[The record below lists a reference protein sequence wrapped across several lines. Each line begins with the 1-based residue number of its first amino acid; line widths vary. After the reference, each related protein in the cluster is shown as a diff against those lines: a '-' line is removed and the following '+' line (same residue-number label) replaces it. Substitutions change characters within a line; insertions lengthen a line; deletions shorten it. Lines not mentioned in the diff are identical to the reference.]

1 MDSFTRQ
8 VKEEIVHKQFSDNNQ
23 KAILIGFIQLNS
35 ILRENDLVL
44 TSSNNAVIRFIHKTL
59 KLFYKLEI
67 NISIFHNSKF
77 KKLNVYRLTI
87 KNIGKQIYD
96 DLAIN
101 NFDLLKNKF
110 LNSQSCKRAY
120 IAGTFLAS
128 GSINSPKTSNYH
140 LEITSNRLILIF
152 LQKLINS
159 EFKFNF
165 KIINRKQKSVLY
177 LKSSL
182 AISDFLKLIDS
193 STAVLN
199 FENERI
205 SRDMFNSINRLNN
218 IEISNQQRVLI
229 AGSNQIKMINFL
241 NRKHQLNWLSL
252 KSQRIAFLRL
262 KNPELSLNELCI
274 QYQKKF
280 NLDIS
285 KSGMNHAFREI
296 KEAYLKSKDM

>member
-8 VKEEIVHKQFSDNNQ
+8 VKEEIVHKQFSDIDK

-35 ILRENDLVL
+35 ILKENDLIL
-44 TSSNNAVIRFIHKTL
+44 TSSNNAVIRFIHQTL
-59 KLFYKLEI
+59 KFFYKLEI
-67 NISIFHNSKF
+67 DISIFQNSKF

-87 KNIGKQIYD
+87 KNIGRQIYN
-96 DLAIN
+96 DLAID
-101 NFDLLKNKF
+101 NFNLVKSTF
-110 LNSQSCKRAY
+110 LNNQSCKRAY
-120 IAGTFLAS
+120 IAGAFLAS

-140 LEITSNRLILIF
+140 LEITNNRLVLVF
-152 LQKLINS
+152 LQKLIHS
-159 EFKFNF
+159 EFKLNF

-177 LKSSL
+177 LKNSL
-182 AISDFLKLIDS
+182 GISDFLKLVDS
-193 STAVLN
+193 SSAVLK

-252 KSQRIAFLRL
+252 KSQRIAILRL

-274 QYQKKF
+274 EYQKKF

-296 KEAYLKSKDM
+296 KEAYLKSKDI